1 MAGVLPFYYQ
11 ANTYNLDFTP
21 NSPMFAPHHYGQ
33 VIMSGVGV
41 AIWLAVLA
49 VSIYLM
55 GFATVWKAYLV
66 PYLWLD
72 PFLRLKSK

>member
-1 MAGVLPFYYQ
+1 
-11 ANTYNLDFTP
+11 
-21 NSPMFAPHHYGQ
+21 MFAPHHYGQ

-66 PYLWLD
+66 PCKGSLSSENEIRD
-72 PFLRLKSK
+72 LRVMREWIK